1 MAVIRFALYL
11 DLMLLFGL
19 PAFLLYNASEAKT
32 LDARFS
38 WTIRCLAALAPVVSI
53 LGFAMLCA
61 DMAGLA
67 LADLDRPTVEAILWQ
82 TPIGFAWIT
91 RMAAL
96 SACLVTAFVPGRSQP
111 MRPVMLLLA
120 SGIALGSL
128 AWTGHGAA
136 GGWSRMLAD
145 ITHLLAA
152 GLWVGALGAFM
163 LLLTRLRGSEHHA
176 SALAAMLA
184 RFAVVGSL
192 AVIAIVVT
200 GAINAWD
207 LVGPEHIR
215 DLLASPYGRLLAI
228 KVLIFMAMLG
238 LAAANRFR
246 FTPQLERSL
255 TSDHKDNAVAFL
267 RISIALETTLI
278 IAILVIV
285 AYLGLLEPPTGG

>member
-1 MAVIRFALYL
+1 MAAIRFALYV

-19 PAFLLYNASEAKT
+19 PAFLLYNASEADA
-32 LDARFS
+32 LDARFT
-38 WTIRCLAALAPVVSI
+38 WTIRCLAVLASVLSI

-67 LADLDRPTVEAILWQ
+67 LAELDRPMIDAVLWQ
-82 TPIGFAWIT
+82 TPIGIAWIM

-96 SACLVTAFVPGRSQP
+96 SACLVIAFVPGRLQP
-111 MRPVMLLLA
+111 LRSVMLLLA

-136 GGWSRMLAD
+136 GGWGRMLAD

-152 GLWVGALGAFM
+152 GLWIGALGAFM
-163 LLLTRLRGSEHHA
+163 LLLTRLRGPEHLA

-192 AVIAIVVT
+192 AVIAIVVS
-200 GAINAWD
+200 GAVNAWE

-228 KVLIFMAMLG
+228 KVLVFVAMLG

-255 TSDHKDNAVAFL
+255 ATVHQGK
-267 RISIALETTLI
+267 AL
-278 IAILVIV
+278 VV
-285 AYLGLLEPPTGG
+285 RF